1 MELDYVNAAATAA
14 LRALK
19 VSQENAAAAV
29 KLLEEATADT
39 EPAPIS
45 VVLVRDESNGRIHR
59 RARIHGLPGLMSY
72 ESDNADRAGSF
83 TIIPDLSQVSDD
95 LDLCGRCFG
104 EADYGAEGKE

>member
-1 MELDYVNAAATAA
+1 MKTSVVSLLAT
-14 LRALK
+14 LRA
-19 VSQENAAAAV
+19 VADE
-29 KLLEEATADT
+29 LEKEVTDT
-39 EPAPIS
+39 EPAPVS

-104 EADYGAEGKE
+104 EIDGQLETT